1 MVGIPAPVASS
12 FTHHPALLHECL
24 SWLSL
29 GPGALVVDG
38 TVGGGGHA
46 AAILEETAPDGRL
59 LALDLDPEALAA
71 TSERLRRFGD
81 RVVLQHASFRRLRE
95 VLDELGIETVDAV
108 FLDLGVSSHQLDVA
122 SRGFRFAEA
131 SATDTPL
138 DMRMNPTLGATAAQ
152 LLRDAHEVE
161 LAGWFRDYADLPRAR
176 RLARAI
182 VASRERAPL
191 LTASDLLTVIHEARI
206 GRGRR
211 HNPATQV
218 FQALR
223 IAVNDELGALED
235 GIEAA
240 IDSLRPGG
248 RLAVIAYHSGEDRIV
263 KQRFRD
269 AARGCTCPPR
279 QPVCTCGGR
288 VRLRVLTRRPIRPG
302 PAEVEANP
310 RCRSARLR
318 AAERV
323 AEAA

>member
-24 SWLSL
+24 SWLAL
-29 GPGALVVDG
+29 EPGALVVDG

-46 AAILEETAPDGRL
+46 AAILEGTAPDGRL

-81 RVVLQHASFRRLRE
+81 RVVLQHSSFRRLRE
-95 VLDELGIETVDAV
+95 VLDEQGIETVDAV
-108 FLDLGVSSHQLDVA
+108 LLDLGVSSHQLDVA

-131 SATDTPL
+131 SAADTPL
-138 DMRMNPTLGATAAQ
+138 DMRMNPTVGTTAAE

-161 LAGWFRDYADLPRAR
+161 LAGWFRDYADLPGAR

-182 VASRERAPL
+182 VASRQRAPL
-191 LTASDLLTVIHEARI
+191 RTASDLLTVIHEARI

-211 HNPATQV
+211 HNPATRV

-248 RLAVIAYHSGEDRIV
+248 RLVAIAYHSGEDRIV
-263 KQRFRD
+263 KHLFRD
-269 AARGCTCPPR
+269 AARGCSCPPR
-279 QPVCTCGGR
+279 QPVCTCEGR
-288 VRLRVLTRRPIRPG
+288 VRLRVLTRRPVRPE
-302 PAEVEANP
+302 PAEVEGNP